1 MSSGLADSI
10 GMVAAVLTTIAY
22 VPQVVKI
29 YRTKSAR
36 DVSFRMFSLLATG
49 VSLWL
54 VYGIMMRSAPLIF
67 ANFVTLGLSL
77 TVLVLKIRYERA
89 RGARAEP

>member
-1 MSSGLADSI
+1 VSSGLADSI

-22 VPQVVKI
+22 IPQVVKI

-54 VYGIMMRSAPLIF
+54 VYGIMMRSGPLIF
-67 ANFVTLGLSL
+67 ANFVTLALSL
-77 TVLVLKIRYERA
+77 TVLGLKIKYERP

>member
-22 VPQVVKI
+22 IPQVVKI

-54 VYGIMMRSAPLIF
+54 VYGIMMRSVPLIF
-67 ANFVTLGLSL
+67 ANFVTLALSL
-77 TVLVLKIRYERA
+77 TVLGLKIKYERV

>member
-22 VPQVVKI
+22 IPQVVKI

-54 VYGIMMRSAPLIF
+54 VYGIMMRSGPLIF
-67 ANFVTLGLSL
+67 ANFVTLALSL
-77 TVLVLKIRYERA
+77 TVLGLKIKYERP

>member
-1 MSSGLADSI
+1 VNSGIADSI

-67 ANFVTLGLSL
+67 ANFVTLALSL
-77 TVLVLKIRYERA
+77 TVLGLKIKYERA

>member
-1 MSSGLADSI
+1 
-10 GMVAAVLTTIAY
+10 
-22 VPQVVKI
+22 VVKI
-29 YRTKSAR
+29 YRTKSVR

-67 ANFVTLGLSL
+67 ANFVTLALSP
-77 TVLVLKIRYERA
+77 TVLGLKIRYERT

>member
-1 MSSGLADSI
+1 MSSGIADSI

-67 ANFVTLGLSL
+67 ANFVTLALSL
-77 TVLVLKIRYERA
+77 TVLGLKIKYERA
-89 RGARAEP
+89 RRARVEP

>member
-1 MSSGLADSI
+1 MNSGIADSI

-22 VPQVVKI
+22 IPQVVKI

-67 ANFVTLGLSL
+67 ANFVTLALSL
-77 TVLVLKIRYERA
+77 TVLGLKIKYRRA

>member
-1 MSSGLADSI
+1 VSSGLADSI

-22 VPQVVKI
+22 IPQVVKI

-54 VYGIMMRSAPLIF
+54 VYGIMMRSTPLIF
-67 ANFVTLGLSL
+67 ANFVTLALSL
-77 TVLVLKIRYERA
+77 TVLGLKIKYERA

>member
-1 MSSGLADSI
+1 VSSGLADSI

-22 VPQVVKI
+22 IPQVVKI

-54 VYGIMMRSAPLIF
+54 VYGIMMRYVPLIF
-67 ANFVTLGLSL
+67 ANFVTLALSL
-77 TVLVLKIRYERA
+77 TVLGLKIKYERT

>member
-1 MSSGLADSI
+1 MNSGIADSI

-67 ANFVTLGLSL
+67 ANFVTLALSL
-77 TVLVLKIRYERA
+77 TVLVLKIKYERA

>member
-1 MSSGLADSI
+1 
-10 GMVAAVLTTIAY
+10 MVAAVLTTIAY
-22 VPQVVKI
+22 IPQVVKI

-54 VYGIMMRSAPLIF
+54 VYGIMMRSTPLIF
-67 ANFVTLGLSL
+67 ANFVTLALSL
-77 TVLVLKIRYERA
+77 TVLGLKIKYERA

>member
-1 MSSGLADSI
+1 MSSGIADSI

-22 VPQVVKI
+22 IPQVVKI

-36 DVSFRMFSLLATG
+36 DVSLRMFSLLATG

-54 VYGIMMRSAPLIF
+54 VYGIMMRSAPLIL
-67 ANFVTLGLSL
+67 ANIVTLALSL
-77 TVLVLKIRYERA
+77 TVLGLKIKYERA
-89 RGARAEP
+89 PGARAEP

>member
-1 MSSGLADSI
+1 MNSGIADSI

-67 ANFVTLGLSL
+67 ANFVTLALSL
-77 TVLVLKIRYERA
+77 TVLGLKIKYERA

>member
-1 MSSGLADSI
+1 MNSGIADSI

-67 ANFVTLGLSL
+67 ANFVTLALSL
-77 TVLVLKIRYERA
+77 TVLGLKIKYERA
-89 RGARAEP
+89 RGARTEA

>member
-1 MSSGLADSI
+1 VSSGLADSI

>member
-22 VPQVVKI
+22 IPQVVKI

-54 VYGIMMRSAPLIF
+54 VYGIMMRSTPLIF
-67 ANFVTLGLSL
+67 ANFVTLALSL
-77 TVLVLKIRYERA
+77 TVLGLKIKYERA

>member
-22 VPQVVKI
+22 IPQVVKI

-67 ANFVTLGLSL
+67 ANFVTLALSL
-77 TVLVLKIRYERA
+77 TVLGLKIRYERA

>member
-1 MSSGLADSI
+1 VNSGVADSI

-36 DVSFRMFSLLATG
+36 DVSFRMFSLLSTG

-54 VYGIMMRSAPLIF
+54 VYGIMTRSAPLIF
-67 ANFVTLGLSL
+67 ANLVTLALSL
-77 TVLVLKIRYERA
+77 IILGLKMKYERA
-89 RGARAEP
+89 AQSPPAR

>member
-1 MSSGLADSI
+1 VNSGIADSI

-22 VPQVVKI
+22 IPQVVKI

-67 ANFVTLGLSL
+67 ANFVTLALSL
-77 TVLVLKIRYERA
+77 TVLGLKIKYERA

>member
-1 MSSGLADSI
+1 VSSGLADSI

-22 VPQVVKI
+22 IPQVVKI

-54 VYGIMMRSAPLIF
+54 VYGIMMRSVPLIF
-67 ANFVTLGLSL
+67 ANFVTLALSL
-77 TVLVLKIRYERA
+77 TVLGLKIKYERT

>member
-1 MSSGLADSI
+1 VSSGLADSI

-22 VPQVVKI
+22 IPQVVKI

-54 VYGIMMRSAPLIF
+54 VYGIMMRSVPLFF
-67 ANFVTLGLSL
+67 ANFVTLALSL
-77 TVLVLKIRYERA
+77 TVLGLKIKYERT

>member
-22 VPQVVKI
+22 IPQVVKI

-54 VYGIMMRSAPLIF
+54 VYGIMMRSVPLIF
-67 ANFVTLGLSL
+67 ANFVTLDC
-77 TVLVLKIRYERA
+77 
-89 RGARAEP
+89 P

>member
-1 MSSGLADSI
+1 MNSGIADSI
-10 GMVAAVLTTIAY
+10 GMFAAVLTTIAY
-22 VPQVVKI
+22 VPQVAKI
-29 YRTKSAR
+29 YRSKSAR

-67 ANFVTLGLSL
+67 ANGVTLALSL
-77 TVLVLKIRYERA
+77 TVLALKIKYERA
-89 RGARAEP
+89 GGAGV

>member
-1 MSSGLADSI
+1 VNSGIADSI

-67 ANFVTLGLSL
+67 ANFVTLALSL
-77 TVLVLKIRYERA
+77 TVLVLKIKYERA

>member
-1 MSSGLADSI
+1 MNSGIADSI
-10 GMVAAVLTTIAY
+10 GMVAAVLTTVAY
-22 VPQVVKI
+22 IPQVVKI

-67 ANFVTLGLSL
+67 ANFVTLALSL
-77 TVLVLKIRYERA
+77 IVLGLKIKYERA

>member
-1 MSSGLADSI
+1 
-10 GMVAAVLTTIAY
+10 MVAAVLTTIAY
-22 VPQVVKI
+22 IPQVVKI

-54 VYGIMMRSAPLIF
+54 VYGIMMRSVPLIF
-67 ANFVTLGLSL
+67 ANFVTLALSL
-77 TVLVLKIRYERA
+77 TVLGLKIKYERTP
-89 RGARAEP
+89 GARAEP

>member
-1 MSSGLADSI
+1 
-10 GMVAAVLTTIAY
+10 MVAAVLTTIAY
-22 VPQVVKI
+22 IPQVVKI

-54 VYGIMMRSAPLIF
+54 VYGIMMRSVPLIF
-67 ANFVTLGLSL
+67 ANFVTLALSL
-77 TVLVLKIRYERA
+77 TVLGLKIKYERT

>member
-1 MSSGLADSI
+1 MADSI

-22 VPQVVKI
+22 IPQVVKI

-36 DVSFRMFSLLATG
+36 DVSLRMFSLLATG

-67 ANFVTLGLSL
+67 ANFVTLALSL
-77 TVLVLKIRYERA
+77 TVLGLKIKYERA

>member
-22 VPQVVKI
+22 IPQVVKI

-54 VYGIMMRSAPLIF
+54 VYGIMMRSVPLIF
-67 ANFVTLGLSL
+67 ANFVTLALSL
-77 TVLVLKIRYERA
+77 TVLGLKIKYERT

>member
-1 MSSGLADSI
+1 VSSGLADSI

-22 VPQVVKI
+22 IPQVVKI

-67 ANFVTLGLSL
+67 ANFVTLALSL
-77 TVLVLKIRYERA
+77 TVLGLKIRYERA
-89 RGARAEP
+89 CGARAKP